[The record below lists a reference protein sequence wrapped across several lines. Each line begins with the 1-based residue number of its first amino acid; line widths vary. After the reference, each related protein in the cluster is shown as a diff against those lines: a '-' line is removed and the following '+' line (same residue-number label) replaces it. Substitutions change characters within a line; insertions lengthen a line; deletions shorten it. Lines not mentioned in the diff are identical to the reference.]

1 MEIRVSHAPWA
12 SVPITSSGTMSPE
25 STVEDGAN
33 ANAPKASNPVPGRRT
48 ASRTVASWRSSSHH
62 TRADVNRVP
71 PRTR

>member
-1 MEIRVSHAPWA
+1 MVTSVSQAVSPL
-12 SVPITSSGTMSPE
+12 VPTTSSGTMSPE

-33 ANAPKASNPVPGRRT
+33 ANAPKASSPVPGSRT
-48 ASRTVASWRSSSHH
+48 SSVTWAASRTASHH